1 MQAILHPL
9 MRLLLDLPLDL
20 VAASWSD
27 VWTRCAPRAE
37 SRCGGNTLR
46 SAGLPLSGAPWLG
59 DGRGL
64 TERELPYY
72 MCMYILVRFL
82 KN

>member
-9 MRLLLDLPLDL
+9 MRLLLDLPLGL

-46 SAGLPLSGAPWLG
+46 SALSWL
-59 DGRGL
+59 RGL
-64 TERELPYY
+64 LAVGWLASVGLTKEE
-72 MCMYILVRFL
+72 
-82 KN
+82 